1 MTDSST
7 HIRYITIVGCGP
19 GSREYVTPAATAA
32 VEKADL
38 VIGTERLLMLFP
50 SRPLQSVVVNSTVE
64 QALDVIEQ
72 RTDCKNIAVL
82 VTGDPGIFSLARLVI
97 ERFGRKQC
105 RVIPG
110 ISSIQAAFARIGLDW
125 ADAKI
130 ISAHKEDPYPDESLL
145 KSDKIAV
152 LLGRAGSLQWV
163 ADHIAENAP
172 ADRRI
177 FIFENLTMDNES
189 VRETRREELR
199 DLRVSSTTVVLVIK
213 GDLLS

>member
-1 MTDSST
+1 MA
-7 HIRYITIVGCGP
+7 IAGRITIVGCGP
-19 GSREYVTPAATAA
+19 GSEEYLTPAAIAA
-32 VEKADL
+32 MEKADL
-38 VIGTERLLMLFP
+38 LIGTERLLRLFP
-50 SRPLQSVVVNSTVE
+50 ARPSQSVVVNSTVE

-72 RTDCKNIAVL
+72 RADCKNITVL

-97 ERFGRKQC
+97 ERFGREQC
-105 RVIPG
+105 QVIPG
-110 ISSIQAAFARIGLDW
+110 ISSVQVAFARIGLDW

-130 ISAHKEDPYPDESLL
+130 VSAHKEDPYPDESIL

-152 LLGRAGSLQWV
+152 LLGRAGSLRWV
-163 ADHIAENAP
+163 ADHLVENAL

-177 FIFENLTMDNES
+177 FIFENLTLENES

-199 DLRVSSTTVVLVIK
+199 DLRVSSSTVVLVIK

>member
-1 MTDSST
+1 MA
-7 HIRYITIVGCGP
+7 IAGEITIVGCGP
-19 GSREYVTPAATAA
+19 GSQEYLTPAAMGA

-38 VIGTERLLMLFP
+38 LIGTEKLLRLFP
-50 SRPLQSVVVNSTVE
+50 ARPSQSVVVNSTVE

-97 ERFGRKQC
+97 ERFGREQC
-105 RVIPG
+105 QVIPG
-110 ISSIQAAFARIGLDW
+110 ISSVQVAFARIGLDW

-130 ISAHKEDPYPDESLL
+130 VSADKEDPHPDEALL
-145 KSDKIAV
+145 ESYKIAV
-152 LLGRAGSLQWV
+152 LLGRAGSLRWV
-163 ADHIAENAP
+163 ADHVVGNAP

-177 FIFENLTMDNES
+177 FIFENLTMENES
-189 VRETRREELR
+189 VREACREELR
-199 DLRVSSTTVVLVIK
+199 DLRVSSSTVVLVIK

>member
-1 MTDSST
+1 M
-7 HIRYITIVGCGP
+7 GCGP

>member
-1 MTDSST
+1 M
-7 HIRYITIVGCGP
+7 GCGP
-19 GSREYVTPAATAA
+19 GSPDYVTPAAIAA

-38 VIGTERLLMLFP
+38 VIGPERLLMLFP
-50 SRPLQSVVVNSTVE
+50 SRLLQSVVVNSTVE

-145 KSDKIAV
+145 TSDKVAV
-152 LLGRAGSLQWV
+152 LLGRSGSLRWV
-163 ADHIAENAP
+163 ADHIVENAP

-177 FIFENLTMDNES
+177 FVFENLTMDNES
-189 VRETRREELR
+189 VRETSRKELR
-199 DLRVSSTTVVLVIK
+199 DLQVSSTTVVLVIK

>member
-1 MTDSST
+1 MAIANQIS
-7 HIRYITIVGCGP
+7 IVGCGP
-19 GSREYVTPAATAA
+19 GSQEYLTPAAIAA

-38 VIGTERLLMLFP
+38 LIGTERLLRLFP
-50 SRPLQSVVVNSTVE
+50 AGPSQSVVVNSTVE

-97 ERFGRKQC
+97 ERFGREQC

-110 ISSIQAAFARIGLDW
+110 ISSVQVAFARIGLDW

-145 KSDKIAV
+145 RSDKIAV
-152 LLGRAGSLQWV
+152 LLGRAGSLRWV
-163 ADHIAENAP
+163 ADHIVENAP

-177 FIFENLTMDNES
+177 FIFENLTMENES

-199 DLRVSSTTVVLVIK
+199 ALLVSSSTVVLVIK
-213 GDLLS
+213 GDLL

>member
-1 MTDSST
+1 MA
-7 HIRYITIVGCGP
+7 IAGQITIVGCGP
-19 GSREYVTPAATAA
+19 GSPEYVTPAAIAA

-38 VIGTERLLMLFP
+38 VIGPERLLVLFA
-50 SRPLQSVVVNSTVE
+50 SRPLKSVVVNSSVE
-64 QALDVIEQ
+64 QVLDVIEQ

-125 ADAKI
+125 VDAKI
-130 ISAHKEDPYPDESLL
+130 ISAHKEDPYLDESSL

-152 LLGRAGSLQWV
+152 LLGRAGSLRWV
-163 ADHIAENAP
+163 ADHIVENAP

-189 VRETRREELR
+189 MRETRREELR
-199 DLRVSSTTVVLVIK
+199 DLHVSSRTVVLVIK

>member
-1 MTDSST
+1 MAIASE
-7 HIRYITIVGCGP
+7 ITIVGCGP
-19 GSREYVTPAATAA
+19 GSPEYVTPAAIAA
-32 VEKADL
+32 MERTDL
-38 VIGTERLLMLFP
+38 VIGPERLLMLFP
-50 SRPLQSVVVNSTVE
+50 SRPLQSVVVNSTVK

-97 ERFGRKQC
+97 ERFGRERC

-110 ISSIQAAFARIGLDW
+110 ISSIQVAFARIGLDW

-130 ISAHKEDPYPDESLL
+130 ISTHKEDPYPDESLL
-145 KSDKIAV
+145 KSDKVAV

-163 ADHIAENAP
+163 ADHIVENAA

-199 DLRVSSTTVVLVIK
+199 ALRVSSTTVVLVIK

>member
-1 MTDSST
+1 MA
-7 HIRYITIVGCGP
+7 IAGRITIVGCGP
-19 GSREYVTPAATAA
+19 GSPEYLTPAAIAA

-38 VIGTERLLMLFP
+38 LIGTERLLRLFP
-50 SRPLQSVVVNSTVE
+50 ARPSQSVVVNSTVE

-72 RTDCKNIAVL
+72 RPDCKNIAVL

-97 ERFGRKQC
+97 ERFGREQC
-105 RVIPG
+105 QVIPG
-110 ISSIQAAFARIGLDW
+110 ISSVQVAFARIGLDW

-130 ISAHKEDPYPDESLL
+130 ISAHKEDPDPDESLL

-152 LLGRAGSLQWV
+152 LLGRAGSLRWV
-163 ADHIAENAP
+163 ADHIVENAP

-177 FIFENLTMDNES
+177 FIFENLTMENES

-199 DLRVSSTTVVLVIK
+199 DLRVSSSTVVLVIK

>member
-1 MTDSST
+1 MAIASQIS
-7 HIRYITIVGCGP
+7 IVGCGP
-19 GSREYVTPAATAA
+19 GSQEYVTPAAIAA

-38 VIGTERLLMLFP
+38 VIGPERLLVLFA
-50 SRPLQSVVVNSTVE
+50 SRPLKSVVVNSSVE
-64 QALDVIEQ
+64 QVLDVIEQ

-125 ADAKI
+125 VDAKI

-145 KSDKIAV
+145 KSDKVAV
-152 LLGRAGSLQWV
+152 LLGRAGSLRWV
-163 ADHIAENAP
+163 ADHIVENAP

-189 VRETRREELR
+189 MRETRREELR
-199 DLRVSSTTVVLVIK
+199 DLHVSSRTVVLVIK

>member
-1 MTDSST
+1 MAIASQIS
-7 HIRYITIVGCGP
+7 IVGCGP
-19 GSREYVTPAATAA
+19 GSQEYVTPAAIAA

-38 VIGTERLLMLFP
+38 VIGPERLLVLFA
-50 SRPLQSVVVNSTVE
+50 SRPLKSVVVNSSVE
-64 QALDVIEQ
+64 QVLDVIEQ

-145 KSDKIAV
+145 KSDKVAV
-152 LLGRAGSLQWV
+152 LLGRAGSLRWV
-163 ADHIAENAP
+163 ADHIVENAP

-189 VRETRREELR
+189 MRETRREELR
-199 DLRVSSTTVVLVIK
+199 DLHGSSRTVVLVIK